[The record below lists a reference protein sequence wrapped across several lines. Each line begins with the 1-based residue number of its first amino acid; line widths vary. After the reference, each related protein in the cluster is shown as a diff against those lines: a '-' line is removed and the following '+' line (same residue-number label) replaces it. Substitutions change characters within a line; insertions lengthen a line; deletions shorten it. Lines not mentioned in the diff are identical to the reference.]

1 MTIGLPTA
9 FAAAPQE
16 VALVVIHGLP
26 HGARLSAGVA
36 TGDGSWML
44 SPRDLPG
51 LSVNP
56 PPGLTL
62 DLALEVVAI
71 AVRNPDGE
79 LARASISAQVP
90 LRAAPDGRVRAPI
103 PLRVDP
109 QVLRQEAALDALV
122 VRDLPA
128 GATLSVGAYDP
139 AIDGWVLLPRQLG
152 ALTVTPGVGQTGD
165 FTLTLLGISLAG
177 GRARSHLLGR
187 IPVVVR

>member
-1 MTIGLPTA
+1 
-9 FAAAPQE
+9 
-16 VALVVIHGLP
+16 
-26 HGARLSAGVA
+26 
-36 TGDGSWML
+36 
-44 SPRDLPG
+44 

-71 AVRNPDGE
+71 AVRNRDGE
-79 LARASISAQVP
+79 LARASLSAQVP
-90 LRAAPDGRVRAPI
+90 LRAAPGGRVRAPI

-109 QVLRQEAALDALV
+109 QVLSRQAAALDALV

-152 ALTVTPGVGQTGD
+152 ELTVTPGVGQIAD

-177 GRARSHLLGR
+177 GRARSHFLDR
-187 IPVVVR
+187 VPVTVR